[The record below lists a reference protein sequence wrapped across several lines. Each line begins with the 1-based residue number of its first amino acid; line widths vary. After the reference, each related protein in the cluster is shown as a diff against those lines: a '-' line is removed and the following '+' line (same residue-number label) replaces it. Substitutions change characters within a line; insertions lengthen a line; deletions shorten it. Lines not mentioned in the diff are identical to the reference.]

1 MTSDTNTN
9 QQDESTFGIFDV
21 TLSVGLGGSLHA
33 NVQVEAENE
42 SQARSLAYA
51 ILNAKGTEA
60 LAKTFN
66 TEWETYNQDCYPLCE
81 TRLGGCELKRLSP
94 STAEKIILNGDE
106 ISDTGC
112 PDLSLMDLEEMPRK
126 LALTLARHAGT
137 ISLSPEMEKEFKRHV
152 TLTAKEIRAVIDFDD
167 PDSQDG
173 GERFIVPKD
182 LETDFYWYIED
193 EAAELLAQCE
203 YADLIN
209 LREISEKS
217 AEAFGCS
224 DFAEL
229 HLGSLTTLSDEAACW
244 IAKVPHLQM
253 DPFQELPK
261 SAARIMKAKYK
272 IQEEAY
278 WSDPDEGVSSGY
290 GTICNIEAGQETV
303 IYMIYHCDG
312 YMVEVPESELTPY
325 KPNSPEENEAERTK
339 E

>member
-9 QQDESTFGIFDV
+9 QQDESTFEMFNVGI
-21 TLSVGLGGSLHA
+21 SVGLGGSLTA
-33 NVQVEAENE
+33 KVQVEAENE

-51 ILNAKGTEA
+51 ILNTKGTEG
-60 LAKTFN
+60 LAKTFD
-66 TEWETYNQDCYPLCE
+66 TQWETYNRDCYPLCE
-81 TRLGGCELKRLSP
+81 TTLGGCELKRLSP
-94 STAEKIILNGDE
+94 SAAEKIILDRDE
-106 ISDTGC
+106 ISDTGYS
-112 PDLSLMDLEEMPRK
+112 DLSLTDLEEMPRK

-137 ISLSPEMEKEFKRHV
+137 ISLSSEMEMEFKRHV

-173 GERFIVPKD
+173 EERFRIPKD
-182 LETDFYWYIED
+182 LEADFYWYIED

-272 IQEEAY
+272 MQEGVC
-278 WSDPDEGVSSGY
+278 WGDPDGVNSGD
-290 GTICNIEAGQETV
+290 GTVCNIEAGQETI

-312 YMVEVPESELTPY
+312 FMVEVPESELTSC
-325 KPNSPEENEAERTK
+325 KTSSPEE
-339 E
+339 

>member
-1 MTSDTNTN
+1 MTSDTNTD
-9 QQDESTFGIFDV
+9 QQDESIFGMFDV
-21 TLSVGLGGSLHA
+21 RISVGLGGSLTA
-33 NVQVEAENE
+33 KVQVEAENE
-42 SQARSLAYA
+42 NQARSLAYA
-51 ILNAKGTEA
+51 ILNTKGTEA

-94 STAEKIILNGDE
+94 STAEKIILNDDE

-137 ISLSPEMEKEFKRHV
+137 ISLSPEMEKEFKQHV
-152 TLTAKEIRAVIDFDD
+152 TLTVEEIRAAIDFDD
-167 PDSQDG
+167 PDCQDSEG
-173 GERFIVPKD
+173 RFKVPKD
-182 LETDFYWYIED
+182 LETQICWYIED

-229 HLGSLTTLSDEAACW
+229 HLGNLTTLSDEAACW
-244 IAKVPHLQM
+244 IAKVPYLRM

-272 IQEEAY
+272 MQEGVY
-278 WSDPDEGVSSGY
+278 WSDPDGVSSGD
-290 GTICNIEAGQETV
+290 GTVCNIEAGQETI

-312 YMVEVPESELTPY
+312 FMVEVPESELTSY
-325 KPNSPEENEAERTK
+325 KTNSPEE
-339 E
+339 